1 MATVIE
7 NSPGSTAAVT
17 STTPELNINK
27 KIDTSVIDSSSNN
40 ENKMTTKQHH
50 NDEGECK

>member
-1 MATVIE
+1 MAAVIE
-7 NSPGSTAAVT
+7 NSPGITVAVT
-17 STTPELNINK
+17 STSPELNINK
-27 KIDTSVIDSSSNN
+27 KIDTSVIDSSGNN